1 MSNELLAIQE
11 CLPKD
16 LILNDQYM
24 IDSLCAVDKFTN
36 LYSAVSFE
44 DNQQV
49 IIDELY
55 PKGIIM
61 REMGS
66 LDYFA
71 IGEGYPIYLKNFQ
84 QNIEILLKVKSNS
97 IVNIINAD
105 PCDLNCPT
113 SYVVYSGVSGR
124 LLTDYVHEK
133 FFVNNIDAAKKVITD
148 LADVFKKF
156 IRNKVYFDG
165 FSTDCVFMDV
175 VDGQPVIKV
184 RGLGDISGGRSF
196 KTSFTPTTETKAV
209 NILAA
214 IFYQLLSDESLGTI
228 SDNNT
233 SKLVNELVNKNKK
246 VSKHLNDVIMNSLLT
261 DSSIKSVKLFCQL
274 LNNNNAKI
282 PARSISLKKYLIPAL
297 FGVGILCCIGI
308 VVTVIV
314 MLQDSKT
321 NSDLKAFDDTTL
333 SVWYMSDGNSAK
345 DEMMEAIEAE
355 FENTYPNI
363 DIELVAISQND
374 YGQALAD
381 AAINDELPDLF
392 ESSEVDPMVL
402 DNCISLSNI
411 VESENFQNNELL
423 ISYQDVYSDMKQ
435 MPMAIEVPMV
445 CFFAEGAVNYTSDLI
460 SALEILPSDNPIYV
474 DNTSWSLNS
483 ENFNLELSNVN
494 AFDFDDYT
502 IDKECIVTSTSQIG
516 RLERVLETNGFIV
529 AFNHNAVCR
538 YTFEWSISNGKKSQ
552 IEVAEELLSL
562 MLSDEYQTI
571 MYTSNE
577 LGCLPIG
584 IQSLRDFVA
593 DRPYLNPINSLYEE
607 FSFIQ
612 YEPMLNL
619 NEQSEKIDIDTAISE
634 LYSVLLLRNP
644 SVEEVQYWVDMYSN
658 NEIGMCG
665 LINSFFNSEEFAGIE
680 RDNEALV
687 SVLFAI
693 THRDE
698 NYDSYQYYIQQL
710 NDGADRHSIALQIIY
725 SDEYYLYCEENDL
738 VSFIPDIDDLTIVG
752 G

>member
-16 LILNDQYM
+16 LILNDQYK
-24 IDSLCAVDKFTN
+24 IVSLCAVDKFTN
-36 LYSAVSFE
+36 IYSAVSLE
-44 DNQQV
+44 NNQQV

-105 PCDLNCPT
+105 PCDLSCPT
-113 SYVVYSGVSGR
+113 SYVVYSGISGR

-148 LADVFKKF
+148 LADVFKKL
-156 IRNKVYFDG
+156 ISNKVYFDG

-175 VDGQPVIKV
+175 VDGHPVIKV

-209 NILAA
+209 NILGA
-214 IFYQLLSDESLGTI
+214 IFYQLLSDECLGTI

-233 SKLVNELVNKNKK
+233 SKLVNELLNKNKK

-261 DSSIKSVKLFCQL
+261 DSSIKSVDLFCQL
-274 LNNNNAKI
+274 VNNDNAKI
-282 PARSISLKKYLIPAL
+282 PVRSVSFKKYLIPAL
-297 FGVGILCCIGI
+297 FGVGVLCCIGI
-308 VVTVIV
+308 VVAVIFK
-314 MLQDSKT
+314 LQDSKT
-321 NSDLKAFDDTTL
+321 NKDLKVFDDTTL

-345 DEMMEAIEAE
+345 DEMMEAVEAE
-355 FENTYPNI
+355 FESTYPNI
-363 DIELVAISQND
+363 DVELVAISQSD
-374 YGQALAD
+374 YAQMLSD
-381 AAINDELPDLF
+381 AALNDELPDLF
-392 ESSEVDPMVL
+392 ESSETDEIVL
-402 DNCISLSNI
+402 DKCVSLSNV
-411 VESENFQNNELL
+411 VESESFNNNDLL
-423 ISYQDVYSDMKQ
+423 LSYEDVYSDMKQ
-435 MPMAIEVPMV
+435 MPLAIEVPMV
-445 CFFAEGAVNYTSDLI
+445 CFFAQGAVNYSGNLI
-460 SALEILPSDNPIYV
+460 SSLEILPDDYPIYV
-474 DNTSWSLNS
+474 DTSTWSLNA

-494 AFDFDDYT
+494 AFDFENYT
-502 IDKECIVTSTSQIG
+502 VDNECIVTSTSQIG
-516 RLERVLETNGFIV
+516 RLSRMLEINGFTV
-529 AFNHNAVCR
+529 VFNHNAVCR
-538 YTFEWSISNGKKSQ
+538 YTFEWSVSNSERSQ

-562 MLSDEYQTI
+562 MLSDEYQSI

-577 LGCLPIG
+577 FGYLPICS
-584 IQSLRDFVA
+584 QTLNNFVG
-593 DRPYLNPINSLYEE
+593 DRPYLSPITLLNEE
-607 FSFIQ
+607 FSFVQ
-612 YEPMLNL
+612 YEPTIVLD
-619 NEQSEKIDIDTAISE
+619 NEPERLDINTAVSE
-634 LYSVLLLRNP
+634 LYSILLMREP
-644 SVEEVQYWVDMYSN
+644 SDDEVQFWVDYYSN
-658 NEIGMCG
+658 GRVGMCG
-665 LINSFFNSEEFAGIE
+665 LINYFITGEEFVGIE
-680 RDNEALV
+680 RDNESLV

-698 NYDSYQYYIQQL
+698 NSDLYQNCLQQL
-710 NDGADRHSIALQIIY
+710 NDGVDRHSVALQIIY
-725 SDEYYLYCEENDL
+725 SDEYYSFCEENEL
-738 VSFIPDIDDLTIVG
+738 ISFVSGSDDLTSVG